1 MIDGAM
7 RRLIDPPLDRAGLW
21 LAARGASANG
31 VTLTGLGL
39 GLLAAA
45 ALALGVPGGIALL
58 PLLAS
63 RVLDGLDGAVA
74 RATYK
79 TDFGGFLDIVCDFI
93 FYAAVPLAFIARDLE
108 QNGLAGAFLLASFY
122 INGASFLGYAII
134 AEKRGMTTSARG
146 QKSLYYTSGLLEGTE
161 TIAFFV
167 LICLVPSMFAVAAWI
182 FGALCLIT
190 ALARVM
196 LAYRVFFDIPSGR

>member
-146 QKSLYYTSGLLEGTE
+146 QKSLYYTAGLLEGTE
-161 TIAFFV
+161 TIALFV
-167 LICLVPSMFAVAAWI
+167 LICLVPSVFAVAAGI